1 MLLYSL
7 LPSTS
12 EDGTDPGEA
21 SNINNVQDICIHYQG
36 GIVTLANHR
45 NGMSLDP
52 RDAKT

>member
-36 GIVTLANHR
+36 GIVGEPQKWDVPGPKGR
-45 NGMSLDP
+45 
-52 RDAKT
+52 